1 MFKKELWREIHG
13 STGRKN
19 QLFAKADFSN
29 GEAEHKDQVM
39 LYLSREARRC
49 LSHSM
54 GWELLL
60 RELSEPRSG
69 KRAKC

>member
-1 MFKKELWREIHG
+1 VFKKELWREIHG
-13 STGRKN
+13 STGGKN

-54 GWELLL
+54 GLGAAPQGALRTTQWEK
-60 RELSEPRSG
+60 S
-69 KRAKC
+69 

>member
-13 STGRKN
+13 STGGKK
-19 QLFAKADFSN
+19 QLFVKADFSN

-39 LYLSREARRC
+39 LYLRREARRC

-54 GWELLL
+54 GLGAAPQGALRTTQWEK
-60 RELSEPRSG
+60 S
-69 KRAKC
+69 